1 MTRMRSTTP
10 TPSSPAPPPLTPGTL
25 RIERVEAPSLAHFFE
40 TYAERQTP
48 VIITNYSHIFSG
60 MSLANIESACG
71 QASVS
76 ASRRAEES
84 GNWASLEQCEA
95 SRSLAE
101 HMRELSQ
108 AAPADGADS
117 VGIFDM
123 PLFSVCPS
131 LLEQH
136 FVMPKYFAQDF
147 MQRVP
152 PATALKYR
160 DSWPSLFIGMNGTY
174 VPQKASTALLSVPQ
188 LHSTALTPAPR
199 RLSPQVRRP
208 AQGRLRL
215 GLLAVRRRRLQGE
228 MPSPAPSMA
237 FHALP

>member
-152 PATALKYR
+152 PRDGPQVPRLVALALHRHER
-160 DSWPSLFIGMNGTY
+160 DVRSTEGFHSSPLR
-174 VPQKASTALLSVPQ
+174 STAP
-188 LHSTALTPAPR
+188 LHRSDPRTTPSFPTGTAACTRTPSARPSGSTSSKAPR
-199 RLSPQVRRP
+199 
-208 AQGRLRL
+208 
-215 GLLAVRRRRLQGE
+215 
-228 MPSPAPSMA
+228 
-237 FHALP
+237 